1 MSAATKRPTKTTGRQ
16 SMSQNM
22 SPGYVNARGHLS
34 RVPTAPFGDTPRGGI
49 ACTKDVSL
57 SGVYV
62 DPTRGWTSK
71 EVNFAS
77 EPAQDFEAASF
88 SVPATAVQSPG
99 TPSGQ
104 DKTKRKRDRGGR
116 RRRVADAKARK
127 TEGGAKV
134 VLTRHILAG
143 DKNEKNNRTCL
154 ADAVAGLFPIGGFKK
169 NSII

>member
-1 MSAATKRPTKTTGRQ
+1 MLGAICHASPQPLSVTLPAGGSPVPRMSLYREFMSTQREDGRPR
-16 SMSQNM
+16 S
-22 SPGYVNARGHLS
+22 
-34 RVPTAPFGDTPRGGI
+34 
-49 ACTKDVSL
+49 
-57 SGVYV
+57 
-62 DPTRGWTSK
+62 
-71 EVNFAS
+71 VNFAS